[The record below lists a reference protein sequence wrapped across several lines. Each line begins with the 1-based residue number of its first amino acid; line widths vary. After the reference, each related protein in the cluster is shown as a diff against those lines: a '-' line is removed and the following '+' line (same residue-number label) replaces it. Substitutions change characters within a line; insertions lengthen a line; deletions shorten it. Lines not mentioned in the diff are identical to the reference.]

1 MTKTERLLAELDKV
15 DREAQLMRKNYLT
28 YRKAHSNAAAKVEA
42 LRTLLEEA
50 ISDAPDWKER
60 ASAVLEATA

>member
-1 MTKTERLLAELDKV
+1 MTKTERLLAELDRV

-42 LRTLLEEA
+42 LRELLQEA
-50 ISDAPDWKER
+50 VNDAPEWKQR
-60 ASAVLEATA
+60 AIAVMEATA